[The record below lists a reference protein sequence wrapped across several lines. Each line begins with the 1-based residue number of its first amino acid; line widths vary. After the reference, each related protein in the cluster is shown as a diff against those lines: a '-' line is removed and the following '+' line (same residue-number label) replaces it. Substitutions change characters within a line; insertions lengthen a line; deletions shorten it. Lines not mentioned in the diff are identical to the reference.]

1 MFTGCEGDLCWD
13 GGGGI
18 MAAVFITGARWRM
31 ALGGKAKH
39 TFVFV
44 AWLNIVHQPPGP
56 SRCHR
61 RPRQD
66 SMCFLHVGGGPESKR
81 HLNNRSVSVT

>member
-1 MFTGCEGDLCWD
+1 
-13 GGGGI
+13 

-66 SMCFLHVGGGPESKR
+66 SMCSSVCVWRGGGAESKR
-81 HLNNRSVSVT
+81 RLKNRRVSVT